1 MYIDPKAIIG
11 KKFNPA
17 NDPAK
22 DYECVGYA
30 DNGTLLVIGA
40 EFDSVNNR
48 SSFKTFK
55 LTDVKFVGKV
65 TTS

>member
-11 KKFNPA
+11 KKFTHT
-17 NDPAK
+17 NDPTRE
-22 DYECVGYA
+22 YECVGYA
-30 DNGTLLVIGA
+30 EAGTLLVIGV

-48 SSFKTFK
+48 SNFKTFK
-55 LTDVKFVGKV
+55 LTDVNFFGKV